1 MSPIEEPEGRRLSVR
16 TDAQQWI
23 GRLLRRDPDVGTLPD
38 AIRRR
43 IAERDWASE
52 RLLRGIQLLIIV
64 FFGALY
70 TVSPKTFEAGSLSPT
85 PFVLAAY
92 FVLAVFGLVWGYLRE
107 PPDWASYVSIVFD
120 FALLY
125 GLIISFHH
133 QYGQPA
139 TFLLKAPALLY
150 VFIFISLRALRF
162 DPKFVVFAGL
172 VAAAGWVAVIVYV
185 RQVDSEEFVLT
196 RSYVEYLTSNA
207 LLIGAEVDKIMSML
221 AVTAVLA
228 MAVNGSRSLLI
239 TAVSEEAAATGLSR
253 FFDPGIARAIR
264 AGGHQSVPGTAQ
276 REEAAILNLDIRGFS
291 RIAEHCEPEIVMRI
305 LAAYQGRV
313 IPIVH
318 ARNGVVDKF
327 LGDGIMVTFGVG
339 AHSSSYAADAIDCAE
354 AVLADLRGWADLPEM
369 QALGRPLA
377 IGIGIS
383 SGTVSWGVVG
393 RDDRLEL
400 TVIGP
405 AVNLSA
411 KIEKCNKAFGSACM
425 VDAETWRLAQAQG
438 YRGSFQARPVEAPIE
453 GSDRRIRA
461 MILTLP

>member
-1 MSPIEEPEGRRLSVR
+1 MPAGDLFVRIEVNHWL
-16 TDAQQWI
+16 AHF
-23 GRLLRRDPDVGTLPD
+23 LRGGPD
-38 AIRRR
+38 AAALPEAIRAR
-43 IAERDWASE
+43 IAERDWANE
-52 RLLRGIQLLIIV
+52 RLLRGIQLLMIG
-64 FFGALY
+64 FFGVLYAL
-70 TVSPKTFEAGSLSPT
+70 SPKTFEEGTLSPT

-92 FVLAVFGLVWGYLRE
+92 FVLAVIGLVWGYLRE
-107 PPDWASYVSIVFD
+107 PPDWASYASIIFD

-150 VFIFISLRALRF
+150 VFIFIALRTLRF

-172 VAAAGWVAVIVYV
+172 VAAAGWVAVIGYV
-185 RQVDSEEFVLT
+185 RQVDHTDFVLT

-207 LLIGAEVDKIMSML
+207 LLIGAEVDKIISML
-221 AVTAVLA
+221 AVTVVLA
-228 MAVNGSRSLLI
+228 MAVNGSRSLLV
-239 TAVSEEAAATGLSR
+239 TAVTEEAAATGLSR

-264 AGGHQSVPGTAQ
+264 AGGHQSIPGTAQ
-276 REEAAILNLDIRGFS
+276 RESAAIMNLDIRGFS
-291 RIAEHCEPEIVMRI
+291 RIAESCEPDEVLRI

-318 ARNGVVDKF
+318 ARKGMIDKF
-327 LGDGIMVTFGVG
+327 LGDGIMVTFGLG
-339 AHSSSYAADAIDCAE
+339 THSQTYAADAIDCAE
-354 AVLADLRGWADLPEM
+354 AVLADLRGWGDLPEM
-369 QALGRPLA
+369 KTLRQPLA

-411 KIEKCNKAFGSACM
+411 KIEKCNKAFGSVCM
-425 VDAETWRLAQAQG
+425 VDAETWRLALAQG
-438 YRGSFQARPVEAPIE
+438 YCGQLEARAVEARIE
-453 GSDRRIRA
+453 GEDGPIGAVVLS
-461 MILTLP
+461 LT

>member
-1 MSPIEEPEGRRLSVR
+1 MTVSAFVNR
-16 TDAQQWI
+16 WI
-23 GRLLRRDPDVGTLPD
+23 NHFLRRGPDALALPE

-43 IAERDWASE
+43 VVERDWANE
-52 RLLRGIQLLIIV
+52 RRLRGIQLLIIG
-64 FFGALY
+64 FFGVLYAL
-70 TVSPKTFEAGSLSPT
+70 SPKTLEPGSLSPT
-85 PFVLAAY
+85 PYVLAAY
-92 FVLAVFGLVWGYLRE
+92 FVLAVIGLVWGYLRE

-150 VFIFISLRALRF
+150 VFIFIALRALRF
-162 DPKFVVFAGL
+162 EPKFVIFSGL
-172 VAAAGWVAVIVYV
+172 VAAVGWVAVIGYV
-185 RQVDSEEFVLT
+185 RQVDPSEFVLT

-207 LLIGAEVDKIMSML
+207 LLIGAEVDKIISML

-228 MAVNGSRSLLI
+228 LAVNGTRSLLI
-239 TAVSEEAAATGLSR
+239 SAVTEEAAAKGLSR

-264 AGGHQSVPGTAQ
+264 SGGHHAMPGTAQ
-276 REEAAILNLDIRGFS
+276 RETAAIMNIDIRSFS
-291 RIAEHCEPEIVMRI
+291 RIAEQCEPDAVMRI

-318 ARNGVVDKF
+318 SRKGMIDKF
-327 LGDGIMVTFGVG
+327 LGDGILVTFGLG
-339 AHSSSYAADAIDCAE
+339 TRSESYAADAIDCAE
-354 AVLADLRGWADLPEM
+354 AVLTDLPEWGELAEM
-369 QALGRPLA
+369 KVLRQPLA

-393 RDDRLEL
+393 RDERLEL

-411 KIEKCNKAFGSACM
+411 KIEKCNKAFGSACI

-438 YRGSFQARPVEAPIE
+438 YRGRLEARPVEAMIE
-453 GSDRRIRA
+453 GFDRPMPAVILTLSQARHVSDRRR
-461 MILTLP
+461 

>member
-1 MSPIEEPEGRRLSVR
+1 MR
-16 TDAQQWI
+16 TEVNHLI
-23 GRLLRRDPDVGTLPD
+23 GRVLRGGPDASTLPE

-64 FFGALY
+64 FFGVLY
-70 TVSPKTFEAGSLSPT
+70 AVSPKTFEEGSLSPT

-92 FVLAVFGLVWGYLRE
+92 FVLAVIGLVWGYLRE

-125 GLIISFHH
+125 GLIVSFHH

-150 VFIFISLRALRF
+150 VFIFIALRALRF

-172 VAAAGWVAVIVYV
+172 VAAAGWVAVIFYV
-185 RQVDSEEFVLT
+185 RQVDRADFVLT

-207 LLIGAEVDKIMSML
+207 LLVGAEVDKIISML

-264 AGGHQSVPGTAQ
+264 AGGHQSIPGTAQ
-276 REEAAILNLDIRGFS
+276 RESAAIMNLDIRSFS
-291 RIAEHCEPEIVMRI
+291 RIAEHCEPDAVMRI

-318 ARNGVVDKF
+318 ARKGMIDKF
-327 LGDGIMVTFGVG
+327 LGDGIMVTFGLG
-339 AHSSSYAADAIDCAE
+339 TSSETYVADAIDCAE
-354 AVLADLRGWADLPEM
+354 AVLADLRGWGDLPDM
-369 QALGRPLA
+369 KALRQPLA

-438 YRGSFQARPVEAPIE
+438 YRGRFAGRPGEARIEANDGRIQAIV
-453 GSDRRIRA
+453 
-461 MILTLP
+461 LTLA